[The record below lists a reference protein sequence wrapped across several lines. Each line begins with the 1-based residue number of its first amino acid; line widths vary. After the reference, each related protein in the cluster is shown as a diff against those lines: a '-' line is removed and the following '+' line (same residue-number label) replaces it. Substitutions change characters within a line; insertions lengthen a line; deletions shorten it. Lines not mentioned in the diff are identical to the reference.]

1 MIPAESASELAVN
14 SLEKCYL
21 GREWPGKPRFYVAN
35 HTKNDLRMFFNIK
48 RVKWKDFKKDSPE
61 SDGELGH
68 PKLED
73 GTTRTVGSFL
83 CPSLSPKKA
92 LVVHFRP
99 NIFQ

>member
-1 MIPAESASELAVN
+1 MKWIL
-14 SLEKCYL
+14 
-21 GREWPGKPRFYVAN
+21 
-35 HTKNDLRMFFNIK
+35 K
-48 RVKWKDFKKDSPE
+48 RIAPE

-92 LVVHFRP
+92 LVVHFLQYLP
-99 NIFQ
+99 VGEKWWKSEQLSQGYDI